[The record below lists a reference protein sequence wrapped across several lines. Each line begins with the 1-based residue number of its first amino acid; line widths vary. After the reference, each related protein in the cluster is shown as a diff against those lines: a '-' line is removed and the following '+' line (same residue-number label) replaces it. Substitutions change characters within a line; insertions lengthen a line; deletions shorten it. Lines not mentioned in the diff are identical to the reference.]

1 MKVPGLDL
9 ISLRWVMWPF
19 LNKPCGP
26 WPGSVTI
33 RFYDKVHVTI
43 LEAGSGVSPTQT
55 TWTGNGGGGFLT
67 GNGSWPGST
76 GLPSP
81 GRPEASFWLALPSLH
96 KDSL

>member
-9 ISLRWVMWPF
+9 ISLCWVMWPF

-43 LEAGSGVSPTQT
+43 LEAGSGVSPTQA
-55 TWTGNGGGGFLT
+55 TWTGNGGGGSLQEMGAGQAALVFHHL
-67 GNGSWPGST
+67 G
-76 GLPSP
+76 GL
-81 GRPEASFWLALPSLH
+81 RLASG
-96 KDSL
+96 